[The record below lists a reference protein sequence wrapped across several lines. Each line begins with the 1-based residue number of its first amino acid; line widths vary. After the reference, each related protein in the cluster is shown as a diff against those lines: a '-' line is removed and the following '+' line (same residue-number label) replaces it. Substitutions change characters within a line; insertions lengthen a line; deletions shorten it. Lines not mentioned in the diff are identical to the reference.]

1 MTTDQG
7 LHYLALAEALVR
19 QPSASMEQLAHT
31 IGVSRATLHRMV
43 SSRDE
48 LIRKLSEHALE
59 SCSGIFAELHLDK
72 GPADEALQRMVAAL
86 NPKANLFLFL
96 HRHGLAHARAM
107 KESDWLEQ
115 RKRLVAFFQRG
126 QEEGVFRIDVSA
138 SWLVDALGALLRAA
152 GEAAYEER
160 LARAD
165 MNHVVCSV
173 LLDGV
178 RRRPS

>member
-19 QPSASMEQLAHT
+19 QPGASMEQLAHA

-48 LIRKLSEHALE
+48 LVRKLSDYALKT
-59 SCSGIFAELHLDK
+59 CSSIFAELNLDE
-72 GPADEALQRMVAAL
+72 GPADEALRRLVAAL
-86 NPKANLFLFL
+86 NPSANLFLFL
-96 HRHGLAHARAM
+96 HRHGVMQAHVSL
-107 KESDWLEQ
+107 EEEWLEQ
-115 RKRLVAFFQRG
+115 RNKVVAFFQRG
-126 QEEGVFRIDVSA
+126 QEAGFFRVDVSA

-173 LLDGV
+173 FLNGI
-178 RRRPS
+178 RRRPG

>member
-19 QPSASMEQLAHT
+19 QPGASMEQLAHA
-31 IGVSRATLHRMV
+31 IGVSRATLHRIV

-48 LIRKLSEHALE
+48 LIRKLSDYALKT
-59 SCSGIFAELHLDK
+59 CSSIFSELNLDE

-86 NPKANLFLFL
+86 NPSANLFLFL
-96 HRHGLAHARAM
+96 HRHGVMQARVSL
-107 KESDWLEQ
+107 EEEWLEQ
-115 RKRLVAFFQRG
+115 RSKMVAFFQRG
-126 QEEGVFRIDVSA
+126 QEAGVFRVDVSA

-173 LLDGV
+173 LLDGI
-178 RRRPS
+178 RRRPG

>member
-1 MTTDQG
+1 MTTNPG

-19 QPSASMEQLAHT
+19 QPGASMEQLAHA

-59 SCSGIFAELHLDK
+59 TCAAVFAELEHDE
-72 GPADEALQRMVAAL
+72 GPADKALERMIAAL
-86 NPKANLFLFL
+86 NPNANLFLFL
-96 HRHGLAHARAM
+96 HRHGLAHARAVG
-107 KESDWLEQ
+107 EEEWLAQ
-115 RKRLVAFFQRG
+115 RSRLVAFFQKG
-126 QEEGVFRIDVSA
+126 QEQGLFRIDVSA

-165 MNHVVCSV
+165 M
-173 LLDGV
+173 
-178 RRRPS
+178 